1 MSQKDTYEYLAK
13 QKWKIIDTLRLR
25 WLNVLWKSGKE
36 AYFKNKVKGIIK
48 KTVALDITNIHLE
61 TR

>member
-1 MSQKDTYEYLAK
+1 MYYE
-13 QKWKIIDTLRLR
+13 
-25 WLNVLWKSGKE
+25 KSGKE
-36 AYFKNKVKGIIK
+36 AYFKNKVKGIIN